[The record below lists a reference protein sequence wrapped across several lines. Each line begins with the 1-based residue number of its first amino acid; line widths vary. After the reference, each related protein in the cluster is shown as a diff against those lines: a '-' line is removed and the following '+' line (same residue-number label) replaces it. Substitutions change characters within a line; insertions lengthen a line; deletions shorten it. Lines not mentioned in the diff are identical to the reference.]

1 MSFVD
6 RPRTGRPGFR
16 LKAALVLLSASLA
29 ILARPAAA
37 QTSIKFSLDGR
48 LESLATTLLV
58 PQDKGYFRAAGL
70 DVTVDEATTT
80 LEPITRVAS
89 GSYEMALADINTLI
103 KYRDQ
108 HPAAPVKVVFMIYN
122 KPPFAIVARRSRGI
136 TEPKQLEGKKLGA
149 PPAGNTFSEWPLFA
163 KLNNVDVSKVTIEN
177 IGIPVRAPML
187 AAGQIDAALGYS
199 FRLYVDLKDRGVPVD
214 DIVLMPM
221 ANYGLKLY
229 GNAVI
234 VNSKFAADKPEVVKA
249 VLHAVLKGLKDT
261 VRHPADAVDSII
273 RRDDTVKKEVE
284 LERLR
289 MAIRDNI
296 VTAEVRANGFGAV
309 DFTRLEESIDQIGLT
324 YTFKAKPKA
333 DDVFDAS
340 FLPPANERRVD

>member
-1 MSFVD
+1 MSLLD
-6 RPRTGRPGFR
+6 LTRIGRPALLF
-16 LKAALVLLSASLA
+16 AAA
-29 ILARPAAA
+29 ITLTAAWPAAG

-48 LESLATTLLV
+48 LEGLAATFFL
-58 PQDKGYFRAAGL
+58 PQDRGYFKTEGL
-70 DVTVDEATTT
+70 DVTLDGTATM

-89 GSYEMALADINTLI
+89 GAYDMGLADINTLI

-108 HPAAPVKVVFMIYN
+108 HPSPPVRAVFMVYN

-136 TEPKQLEGKKLGA
+136 TEPKQLENKKLGA
-149 PPAGNTFSEWPLFA
+149 PPTGITFGEWPLFA
-163 KLNNVDVSKVTIEN
+163 KLNNIDMSKVTIET
-177 IGIPVRAPML
+177 IAIPVRAPML

-221 ANYGLKLY
+221 ADYGLKLY
-229 GNAVI
+229 GNTI
-234 VNSKFAADKPEVVKA
+234 IINPRFAADKPEA
-249 VLHAVLKGLKDT
+249 VRAFLHAFLKGLKDV
-261 VRHPADAVDSII
+261 VRRPVDAVDAVV
-273 RRDDTVKKEVE
+273 RRDETLKKEVE

-296 VTAEVRANGFGAV
+296 VTPEVKADGYGAV
-309 DFTRLEESIDQIGLT
+309 DFARLAESIDQIGLV

-333 DDVFDAS
+333 DDIFDAS
-340 FLPPANERRVD
+340 FLPPADERKVH